1 MDIMGKQQYDL
12 EQLIYEVLNNAKNN
26 TDDDEDE

>member
-1 MDIMGKQQYDL
+1 MGKQQYDL

>member
-1 MDIMGKQQYDL
+1 MGRQQYDL
-12 EQLIYEVLNNAKNN
+12 EQLIYEVLSNAEKNKNN